1 MELPSQDDVTL
12 SDVIR
17 LALPF
22 GTVVSTGP
30 AQTDRTIGWIVTLA
44 AWEGLAEQMQP
55 RDVAILPR
63 SLQERTSPADLVER
77 MAELAEMPA
86 AALIAFKDVD
96 AAAKRAAIELDIPLL
111 VLPENTELRYVQR
124 VTTSL
129 LLDRQAQTTERG
141 MELYHRLSEMSLE
154 GQGLEAMAELMST
167 LTGKIVSVQDKRL
180 DFRAF
185 AVPAN
190 VEVDVEKVRDVL
202 AQRDNLPAV
211 LRNRKAAAKARQSHW
226 QQLLPVGNV
235 GRLVAPIVSGDR
247 ARGYVSVVGPAAELD
262 LLDSLTVE
270 QGAAACALEMAKAK
284 AVSEAE
290 KALRGDF
297 LEGLLAGTLP
307 QQEIERLEGRLDH
320 DTQQEHVI
328 LAFAWENENGGEG
341 EGEEEEAGEDGPEP
355 DLDLERL
362 EAAITWLLSS
372 HKRPALVHKYADD
385 HVIVFQALRDAQD
398 LSSAHELD
406 RRLREHVQAEFE
418 GARLMSGLSGPAGA
432 LPEWP
437 AVHQEAVR
445 AMQLGQRLHLN
456 HLVEFNSLGIYQL
469 LSQIEHV
476 GTVQQ
481 FAQEIIGPL
490 AEYDRRHRGSLVETI
505 DAYFNHHANVSQTA
519 ESLFIH
525 RNTLLYRLERIQ
537 ELTGQDINQA
547 DMRLALQLALKLW
560 QLRPDT

>member
-1 MELPSQDDVTL
+1 MELPAQNDVSL

-30 AQTDRTIGWIVTLA
+30 AQMDRAIGWIVTLA
-44 AWEGLAEQMQP
+44 DWEALREQVQP
-55 RDVAILPR
+55 GDVAILPR
-63 SLQERTSPADLVER
+63 LLQVKTSPAELVQYLE
-77 MAELAEMPA
+77 ELAEVPA
-86 AALIAFKDVD
+86 AALITFKNVD
-96 AAAKRAAIELDIPLL
+96 ASVKKAAINHDVPLL

-129 LLDRQAQTTERG
+129 LLDRQAQTTQRG

-190 VEVDVEKVRDVL
+190 VDVDVEKIRDVL

-211 LRNRKAAAKARQSHW
+211 LRNRKAAAKARQSYW

-247 ARGYVSVVGPAAELD
+247 ARGYVSVVGPAGELD

-320 DTQQEHVI
+320 DTHQEHVI
-328 LAFAWENENGGEG
+328 LAFAWERAREREEEDEG
-341 EGEEEEAGEDGPEP
+341 EDEDRANP
-355 DLDLERL
+355 DLERL

-372 HKRPALVHKYADD
+372 HNRPALVHKYADD

-418 GARLMSGLSGPAGA
+418 GARLVSGLSGPANA

>member
-1 MELPSQDDVTL
+1 MELPAQSDVTL

-44 AWEGLAEQMQP
+44 DWESLSEQLQP

-63 SLQERTSPADLVER
+63 ILQEKTSSAELVKR
-77 MAELAEMPA
+77 MAELAEIPA

-96 AAAKRAAIELDIPLL
+96 AAAKKAAIELDFPLL

-154 GQGLEAMAELMST
+154 GRGLEAMAELMST
-167 LTGKIVSVQDKRL
+167 LTGKIISVQDKRL

-185 AVPAN
+185 AVPSN
-190 VEVDVEKVRDVL
+190 VDVDVEKVRDVL

-211 LRNRKAAAKARQSHW
+211 LRNRKAAAKARQSYW

-235 GRLVAPIVSGDR
+235 GRLVSPIVSGDR
-247 ARGYVSVVGPAAELD
+247 ARGYVSVVGPAGELD

-328 LAFAWENENGGEG
+328 LAFAWES
-341 EGEEEEAGEDGPEP
+341 EEEDEDGPDT

-372 HKRPALVHKYADD
+372 HNRPALVHKYADD
-385 HVIVFQALRDAQD
+385 HVIVFQALRDGQD
-398 LSSAHELD
+398 LNSAHELD

-418 GARLMSGLSGPAGA
+418 GARLVSGLSGPANA

>member
-1 MELPSQDDVTL
+1 MELPAQNDVTL

-30 AQTDRTIGWIVTLA
+30 AQIDRAIGWIVTLA
-44 AWEGLAEQMQP
+44 DWEALPEQVQP
-55 RDVAILPR
+55 RDVVILPR
-63 SLQERTSPADLVER
+63 LLQKRTGL
-77 MAELAEMPA
+77 AELVQYLGDLAEIPV
-86 AALIAFKDVD
+86 AALITFKDVD
-96 AAAKRAAIELDIPLL
+96 AAVKKAAINLDVPLL

-185 AVPAN
+185 AVPPN

-211 LRNRKAAAKARQSHW
+211 LRNRKAAAKARQSYW

-247 ARGYVSVVGPAAELD
+247 ARGYVSVVGPAGELD

-320 DTQQEHVI
+320 DTQQDHVI
-328 LAFAWENENGGEG
+328 LAFAWANEEG
-341 EGEEEEAGEDGPEP
+341 DEDEQNLE
-355 DLDLERL
+355 LDLERL

-372 HKRPALVHKYADD
+372 HNRPALVHKYADD

-418 GARLMSGLSGPAGA
+418 GARLVSGLSGPASA

-445 AMQLGQRLHLN
+445 AMQLGYRLHLN

>member
-1 MELPSQDDVTL
+1 MELPAQNDVTL

-30 AQTDRTIGWIVTLA
+30 AQIDRAIGWIVTLA
-44 AWEGLAEQMQP
+44 DWEALPEQVQP
-55 RDVAILPR
+55 RDVVILPR
-63 SLQERTSPADLVER
+63 LLQKRTGL
-77 MAELAEMPA
+77 AELVQYLGDLAEIPV
-86 AALIAFKDVD
+86 AALITFKDVD
-96 AAAKRAAIELDIPLL
+96 AAVKKAAINLDVPLL

-185 AVPAN
+185 AVPSN
-190 VEVDVEKVRDVL
+190 VEIDVEKVRDVL

-211 LRNRKAAAKARQSHW
+211 LRNRKAAAKARQSYW

-247 ARGYVSVVGPAAELD
+247 ARGYVSVVGPAGELD

-320 DTQQEHVI
+320 DTQQDHVI
-328 LAFAWENENGGEG
+328 LAFAWANEEG
-341 EGEEEEAGEDGPEP
+341 DEDEQNLE
-355 DLDLERL
+355 LDLERL

-372 HKRPALVHKYADD
+372 HNRPALVHKYADD

-418 GARLMSGLSGPAGA
+418 GARLVSGLSGPASA

-445 AMQLGQRLHLN
+445 AMQLGYRLHLN